1 MRELHGCP
9 GVRVLYL
16 QVLCQGRQQ
25 VIHLRHGVL
34 LGLLLLLLLLLE
46 RRLLLLQEV
55 RGSHGHH
62 VLGDRGRRPSTVGI
76 DDATWTQLELRGGSL
91 AHGLGRARR
100 ELRRRPHHS

>member
-34 LGLLLLLLLLLE
+34 LTLLLLLLE

-91 AHGLGRARR
+91 THGLRGARR
-100 ELRRRPHHS
+100 ELRRCPHDS